1 MTYVYWM
8 VEFVQM
14 RRDVKKEYLDEVID
28 PKHLQLNKP
37 YLEDR
42 IKEIWPDAQGSY
54 RHIYPIDIIRFFF

>member
-8 VEFVQM
+8 IEFVQM

-42 IKEIWPDAQGSY
+42 IKEIWSDAQGSY
-54 RHIYPIDIIRFFF
+54 PTHISNWYN